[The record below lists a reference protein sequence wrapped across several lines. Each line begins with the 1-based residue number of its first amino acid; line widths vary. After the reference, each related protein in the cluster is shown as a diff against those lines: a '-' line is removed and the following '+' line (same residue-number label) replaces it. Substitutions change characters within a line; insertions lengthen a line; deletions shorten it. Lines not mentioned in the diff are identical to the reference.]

1 MHESGVIENIK
12 LKYNRKE
19 PSVRMWHFDS
29 FPLYNLGFLTKGCLG
44 DGVTALGL
52 ENLLGIFLFFAATI
66 GLVCVIFIIELF
78 RK

>member
-19 PSVRMWHFDS
+19 PSVRPWNLET
-29 FPLYNLGFLTKGCLG
+29 FPLCKLWFLTKGCLG
-44 DGVTALGL
+44 DGVSALGL
-52 ENLLGIFLFFAATI
+52 ENLLGIFLFFAASI
-66 GLVCVIFIIELF
+66 GLVCVIFIVELF